1 MANTIRNVEVI
12 SGHVVRADQPLAVE
26 LVSTLHV
33 RDGVPVDALTTPREL
48 AAWLRVNRSRLD
60 GIATDRIDP
69 AAVLDPLR
77 ELRGAVDR
85 LVRAAIA
92 GDPPT
97 SADVERLNTATRRA
111 PAHREL
117 RWPRRDRPRAVDVT
131 PAGPAD
137 ALLARLAGDAV
148 DVLAGEHGELGAC
161 GGPSC
166 VLLFARSRPRQA
178 WCSPACGN
186 RARVA
191 RHYRRTK
198 AGS

>member
-1 MANTIRNVEVI
+1 MI
-12 SGHVVRADQPLAVE
+12 SGHLVRPDQPLAIE

-33 RDGVPVDALTTPREL
+33 RDGVPVDALSTPREL
-48 AAWLRVNRSRLD
+48 AAWLRVNLSRLD
-60 GIATDRIDP
+60 GLATDRIDP
-69 AAVLDPLR
+69 SAVLDPLR
-77 ELRGAVDR
+77 ELRAAVDR

-92 GDPPT
+92 DRPPAP
-97 SADVERLNTATRRA
+97 ADVELLNTATRRA

-117 RWPRRDRPRAVDVT
+117 RWPHRGRHRAVEVT

-137 ALLARLAGDAV
+137 ALVARLARDAI
-148 DVLAGEHGELGAC
+148 DVLAGEHGELAAC

-166 VLLFARSRPRQA
+166 ILLFVRSRPRQA

-191 RHYRRTK
+191 RHYRRTRL
-198 AGS
+198 GS